1 MNLLPNCNESRTM
14 QHGVCSR
21 ETGWGGGD
29 TERGGGGKGE
39 REIGRERERGRERE
53 STSLLFTAVSTGCL
67 FQNESYTKLT
77 MDIANVSTE

>member
-21 ETGWGGGD
+21 ETGWGGGGQR
-29 TERGGGGKGE
+29 EGE
-39 REIGRERERGRERE
+39 REGEREGGREKGGERE

-67 FQNESYTKLT
+67 FQNESCTKLT
-77 MDIANVSTE
+77 MDIANASTE